1 MVCSSQTSV
10 ATLLLQWCLP
20 TAVTVCWCCTQCQN
34 TQILLL
40 TGGLFL
46 YWSNTPRSHGSNRT
60 AWLQRKARGFKIS
73 FNRAKLSYNHN
84 VSKYNTLTKVKQI
97 PDRIEKNIIPQFHD
111 WTTEHSLFFT
121 LTQRAESDLDTLGLS
136 RKPRIQTDVLYEF
149 WFPWHFGK
157 ISMLCL
163 PWKYY
168 RKPRVPHESPI
179 TALGFLFTVEIMW
192 QQHFP
197 LIMNQF
203 SANRPMWG
211 ISLYMK
217 IPWFNKS
224 ASYAQSIKL
233 NQNKDFNLPKL
244 TQT

>member
-121 LTQRAESDLDTLGLS
+121 LTQQKVTLTHWVWAGS
-136 RKPRIQTDVLYEF
+136 PEYRQMCCM
-149 WFPWHFGK
+149 HFGFHGILAK
-157 ISMLCL
+157 FPCFAC
-163 PWKYY
+163 
-168 RKPRVPHESPI
+168 HENI
-179 TALGFLFTVEIMW
+179 TGNQGCHMKAPSQHLDSFL
-192 QQHFP
+192 Q
-197 LIMNQF
+197 
-203 SANRPMWG
+203 
-211 ISLYMK
+211 
-217 IPWFNKS
+217 
-224 ASYAQSIKL
+224 
-233 NQNKDFNLPKL
+233 
-244 TQT
+244 